1 MGTRLDGV
9 AVRTVRGMARQVG
22 LLQAVRVGLAVHRLA
37 RLVTEDEVMRPVR
50 EKVSGWALGAPE
62 FSIRERVNT
71 LIGCDRCMSVWA
83 AAAVIALET
92 LPPGRILTS
101 ILAASDV
108 SILLGLLE
116 EDE

>member
-1 MGTRLDGV
+1 MKAD
-9 AVRTVRGMARQVG
+9 A
-22 LLQAVRVGLAVHRLA
+22 LLQTVRVGLAVHRLA

-50 EKVSGWALGAPE
+50 EKIGGWAFGAPE
-62 FSIRERVNT
+62 FSLKERLNT

-83 AAAVIALET
+83 AAAVIALEAV
-92 LPPGRILTS
+92 PPGRILTS
-101 ILAASDV
+101 ILAASDI